1 MKLPREQF
9 DLDFPDD
16 NACLDAIL
24 KLRYGDKPTCPK
36 CGKNTKFHRITG
48 RRQYACQFCGH
59 HVAPCAGTVFEH
71 SSTSL
76 KNWFYAMYLFTAS
89 RHGVPAKE
97 LERQLG
103 VTYKCAWRI
112 AHQLRRLM
120 MQADGS
126 EQLGGHIEIDETLVG
141 GEGSQKDRIK
151 IDGAYHYANKA
162 YVFGMLERGGRV
174 RSGSITD
181 VRKATVAPI
190 IKRHVSPG
198 STIST
203 DEHRAYAHLTKA
215 GYIHGVVKHCE
226 YEYVRGIHSTNG
238 IEGFWSRL
246 KNSIRGTH
254 IHVSQKHLSKYV
266 AEFAFRHNHRH
277 APALMFYRLLFGLL
291 QPVKA

>member
-1 MKLPREQF
+1 
-9 DLDFPDD
+9 
-16 NACLDAIL
+16 
-24 KLRYGDKPTCPK
+24 
-36 CGKNTKFHRITG
+36 
-48 RRQYACQFCGH
+48 
-59 HVAPCAGTVFEH
+59 
-71 SSTSL
+71 
-76 KNWFYAMYLFTAS
+76 MYLFTAS